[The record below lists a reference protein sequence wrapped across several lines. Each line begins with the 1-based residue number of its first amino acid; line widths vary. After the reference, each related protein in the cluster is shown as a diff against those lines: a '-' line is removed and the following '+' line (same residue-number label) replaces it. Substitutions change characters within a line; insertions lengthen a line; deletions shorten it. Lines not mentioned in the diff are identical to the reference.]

1 MAAVGIR
8 VARGVTMHGF
18 ALNCDCALDWQE
30 RVVACGIADA
40 GVTSLSQITGERS
53 VCSMRPMRW
62 SAICGP
68 RNSTT
73 AAPRTRHRDRSVSG
87 RPGPRRVPA
96 GRLDSPERTGCRCGV
111 LAPHG
116 GVPSR
121 PGGRQRHGPAA
132 AAGRW
137 PGGRDYALA
146 APGTWGDL
154 LAVQLQAVAAP
165 SPGSLPVDL
174 GLVILAPWTV
184 STGMHA
190 LLRAIRSVSG
200 LPREGF
206 FLVRTLAVAVG
217 MLVIAAVAVA
227 AEVIDA
233 TTLTRSIIGVVV
245 LVAVLIGLVALVYFA
260 SVGASRR
267 VAGTASGSG
276 GRRGGLLIVGLLLNV
291 YAAVSPNLALVYGTI
306 AGVIVSML
314 TVWLSVCAVLVG
326 AALNAEI
333 PPRGV
338 RT

>member
-1 MAAVGIR
+1 MTARSAGALVRAAYRRADSTHLSAQAAGAAFWLLMAVFPAGLVAVNVMGLLLPQEEVARAVG
-8 VARGVTMHGF
+8 
-18 ALNCDCALDWQE
+18 
-30 RVVACGIADA
+30 
-40 GVTSLSQITGERS
+40 
-53 VCSMRPMRW
+53 
-62 SAICGP
+62 
-68 RNSTT
+68 
-73 AAPRTRHRDRSVSG
+73 
-87 RPGPRRVPA
+87 
-96 GRLDSPERTGCRCGV
+96 
-111 LAPHG
+111 
-116 GVPSR
+116 
-121 PGGRQRHGPAA
+121 
-132 AAGRW
+132 
-137 PGGRDYALA
+137 DYALA

-174 GLVILAPWTV
+174 GLVILALWTV

-206 FLVRTLAVAVG
+206 LLVRTLAVAVG

-245 LVAVLIGLVALVYFA
+245 LVAVLIGLVALVYLA
-260 SVGASRR
+260 SVGASAGWRGLLPGA
-267 VAGTASGSG
+267 VAAAV
-276 GRRGGLLIVGLLLNV
+276 GLLIVGLLLNV

-314 TVWLSVCAVLVG
+314 TVWLSVCAVLIG